1 MKKILVIEDDATSAK
16 IISST
21 LMSVANIQV
30 VDHLQMGRNAIST
43 IRPDLLLLDL
53 SLPDGSGFD
62 LLHDLHVKNTL
73 SMPVVILSSDEREST
88 KVQAFDLGVHD
99 YIQKPYALLET
110 KARIERVLRARNG
123 DSPSSLVI
131 SYGPL
136 KLNTL
141 TQTIEVQTS
150 AGTESHD
157 LTAKEFKILKTLMER
172 PNTVLDRQK
181 ILNLV
186 WGPTVHLTDRTIDTH
201 LAAVR
206 KKLGK
211 AGEMIRAVRGVGYEF
226 EVSVTTT
233 AMTA

>member
-16 IISST
+16 IISSA
-21 LMSVANIQV
+21 LMNVGQIQV
-30 VDHLQMGRNAIST
+30 EGHLETGRAAINT
-43 IRPDLLLLDL
+43 IQPDLILLDL
-53 SLPDGSGFD
+53 NLPDGSGFD
-62 LLHDLHVKNTL
+62 LMHDLNTKNSF
-73 SMPVVILSSDEREST
+73 SMPIVILSSDEREAT
-88 KVQAFDLGVHD
+88 KVQAFNLGAHD

-110 KARIERVLRARNG
+110 KARIERVLRTRTEDKN
-123 DSPSSLVI
+123 SLII

-141 TQTIEVQTS
+141 NQVVEVQTPT
-150 AGTESHD
+150 GIENHE
-157 LTAKEFKILKTLMER
+157 LTTKEFKILKILMER

-181 ILNLV
+181 ILDLV

-211 AGEMIRAVRGVGYEF
+211 AGDMIRSVRGVGYEF
-226 EVSVTTT
+226 EVS
-233 AMTA
+233 AL